1 MNKLALGTVQ
11 FGLDY
16 GVANISG
23 KINISE
29 AKNILEFAKKSK
41 IDLIDTAIDYGDSEK
56 VIGKSGIYNF
66 KIVTKL
72 PPFPEHLS
80 NIESWVEKNVQSSLK
95 RLGVKFLYG
104 LLFHR
109 SKDLKGDKGKKLFNA
124 LRRIKYRGLIKKIG
138 LSIYDPKELDELMKL
153 TKLDIIQAPLNL
165 IDRRLETSGW
175 LSKLH
180 KSGVEIHTRS
190 TFLQGLLLMPRKKIP
205 NKFDKWNLIWD
216 QWHSEL
222 SNSKL
227 DAQEACL
234 SYPLSLSEVNNVIVG
249 VDNINQLKKL
259 VGISKN
265 KTLKKDWSFMISEDR
280 MLIDPT
286 NWDKF

>member
-23 KINISE
+23 KINTSE

-56 VIGKSGIYNF
+56 VIGKSSIYNF

-72 PPFPEHLS
+72 PPFPKHLS

-109 SKDLKGDKGKKLFNA
+109 SKDLKGDQGKKLFNA
-124 LRRIKYRGLIKKIG
+124 LRRIKCRGLIKKIG
-138 LSIYDPKELDELMKL
+138 ISIYDPKELDELMKL

-216 QWHSEL
+216 RWHSEL

-234 SYPLSLSEVNNVIVG
+234 SYPLSLSEINNVIVG

-259 VGISKN
+259 VGITNS